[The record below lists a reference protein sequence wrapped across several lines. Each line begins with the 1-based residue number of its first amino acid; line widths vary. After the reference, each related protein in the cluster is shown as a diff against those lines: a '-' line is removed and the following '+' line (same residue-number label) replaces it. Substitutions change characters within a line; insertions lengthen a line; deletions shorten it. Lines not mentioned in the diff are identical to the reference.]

1 MRVVLDTNILVSA
14 LLWRGAPYRCLL
26 AVQAGLADLVISP
39 PILEELRTVLVTKFR
54 HTARDA
60 DEAIGLIQ
68 AAADVV
74 EISGQLRV
82 VPDDPDDDKFVETA
96 HAVAPLRDA
105 LAPSTEL
112 PPVWPDPAGEVRGL
126 AFSPLYSSAPRA
138 ARRDKTLYALLA
150 LVDAVRGGRAR
161 ERKIALRMLDERLQ
175 AYGAEG

>member
-68 AAADVV
+68 TAADVV

-96 HAVAPLRDA
+96 Q
-105 LAPSTEL
+105 
-112 PPVWPDPAGEVRGL
+112 AG
-126 AFSPLYSSAPRA
+126 RA
-138 ARRDKTLYALLA
+138 ERIVSGDRHLLA
-150 LVDAVRGGRAR
+150 LGSAAGVPVITAR
-161 ERKIALRMLDERLQ
+161 EFLDQLG
-175 AYGAEG
+175 GAGA